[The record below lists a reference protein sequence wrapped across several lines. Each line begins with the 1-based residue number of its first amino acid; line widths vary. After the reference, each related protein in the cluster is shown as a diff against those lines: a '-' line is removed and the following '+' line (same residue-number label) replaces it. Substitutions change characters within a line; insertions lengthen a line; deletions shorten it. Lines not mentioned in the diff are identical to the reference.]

1 MRIKKLKLVVLFF
14 VLATCTMFSQNKK
27 YETYTVQQGE
37 TLQSIARKFVITPYK
52 LLKLNPELAENDA
65 LVEGKILIVPNK
77 NYNPASAA
85 IDDGKDY
92 VENGMLIHKVLPKE
106 TFFRLRKEFGVSKR
120 ILRKYNP
127 ILRVEDLKAGQI
139 IKFPVPRNY
148 KQDAVEEQLSMATK
162 PYLVRPKETKYGIS
176 RRYGISIEKLEELN
190 PQIKEA
196 GIKMT
201 DIIWVPDTQEIPDP
215 EEGFSYHKVEKGE
228 NLFRLGQLFEM
239 TEEELIAANPE
250 LREGVQEGMLIKIP
264 LNEKNNTSAFIPS
277 VSVGKEIKAIL
288 MLPLMSHKP
297 TVDFSKN
304 RTADIAT
311 DFYLGAMMALDSVK
325 KMGLSVDMKVFDTQ
339 NNKKVISSL
348 LASGNLGGADVM
360 IGPLFFGNVQFVAS
374 ILKNKEVTI
383 VSPLSQ
389 KDHGLI
395 ANSKLVQSAASEDKM
410 ITNVM
415 EHIKRTYKDEN
426 IVIVTDTLATSS
438 LKVAKMLKELQPLDS
453 LNKITVLKPEKG
465 YIKRDLF
472 MEKVVEKR
480 DNFVILL
487 SNDGIVTT
495 DVVQNLGSMS
505 EKVKITLF
513 GFNKGSNF
521 KNVNDNDLARVNF
534 HYTASNYIDY
544 EDDLVKDFVTMYSHK
559 NYSKPSEYAFRGFD
573 VTYDM
578 LLRFATYSNTNGALN
593 AGYSTRASSKFEYVK
608 SETGKG
614 FVNQGIHLMKYDGL
628 HIVKVEETMATET
641 E

>member
-1 MRIKKLKLVVLFF
+1 MKKLKLVILFF
-14 VLATCTMFSQNKK
+14 VLATCVMFAQNKK
-27 YETYTVQQGE
+27 YETYTVQEGE

-52 LLKLNPELAENDA
+52 LIKLNPELTENQT
-65 LVEGKILIVPNK
+65 LVKGKILIVPNK
-77 NYNPASAA
+77 NYNPATAA
-85 IDDGKDY
+85 VDDGKDY
-92 VENGMLIHKVLPKE
+92 VENGMLVHKVLPKE
-106 TFFRLRKEFGVSKR
+106 TYWSLKKKFKVTKR

-127 ILRVEDLKAGQI
+127 ILRVEDLKAGQV
-139 IKFPVPRNY
+139 IKFPMPRNY
-148 KQDAVEEQLSMATK
+148 KPAVVEVEPTLATK

-190 PQIKEA
+190 PQIKET
-196 GIKMT
+196 GIRMT
-201 DIIWVPDTQEIPDP
+201 DIISVPDTDEIPDP

-239 TEEELIAANPE
+239 TEEELIATNPE
-250 LREGVQEGMLIKIP
+250 LSEGVQEGMLIKIP
-264 LNEKNNTSAFIPS
+264 LLVKNNTSTFVPS
-277 VSVGKEIKAIL
+277 IKEGKEIKAIL
-288 MLPLMSHKP
+288 MLPLMSHKQ
-297 TVDFSKN
+297 TVDFEKN

-339 NNKKVISSL
+339 NSKKVLSGL
-348 LASGNLGGADVM
+348 LASGNLGNADVM
-360 IGPLFFGNVQFVAS
+360 IGPLFFGNVQFVAG
-374 ILKNKEVTI
+374 ILKNKSVTI

-389 KDHGLI
+389 KDHGPI
-395 ANSKLVQSAASEDKM
+395 SNNRLVQSVANEDKM
-410 ITNVM
+410 IDNVL
-415 EHIKRTYKDEN
+415 EHIKRIYTDEN
-426 IVIVTDTLATSS
+426 IVIVTDTLAASS
-438 LKVAKMLKELQPLDS
+438 LKVAKMVKELQPLDS
-453 LNKITVLKPEKG
+453 LHKITILKPEKG
-465 YIKRDLF
+465 YIKRELF

-480 DNFVILL
+480 DNFVVLL

-513 GFNKGSNF
+513 GFNKGMNF

-534 HYTASNYIDY
+534 HYTASSYIDY
-544 EDDLVKDFVTMYSHK
+544 EDDLVKGFMKTYRNK

-573 VTYDM
+573 VTYDI
-578 LLRFATYSNTNGALN
+578 LLRFATYSNTSGALN
-593 AGYSTRASSKFEYVK
+593 AGYSNRASSKFEYVK
-608 SETGKG
+608 NEGEKG

-628 HIVKVEETMATET
+628 HIVKVEESIAVEI